1 LWIFVGYVAAQARL
15 QLLFKMHQGAGIL
28 FAQEARVVQL
38 LQKDP
43 LNFKHEEH
51 VKIGSEEA

>member
-1 LWIFVGYVAAQARL
+1 MGYVAAQARL